1 MKQFSHFNMDYNND
15 HLDNVLV
22 LELSPA
28 EKQQGH
34 VENNNSN
41 SNSNNI
47 INFSKNNDEVKSN
60 LKFLDISNKNMVDN
74 HSNNNSNNLKED
86 EITKVNILSARNN
99 ETDEFGKTINFNR
112 INSIT
117 KENPEFINEDD
128 S

>member
-1 MKQFSHFNMDYNND
+1 
-15 HLDNVLV
+15 
-22 LELSPA
+22 
-28 EKQQGH
+28 
-34 VENNNSN
+34 
-41 SNSNNI
+41 
-47 INFSKNNDEVKSN
+47 
-60 LKFLDISNKNMVDN
+60 MVDN